1 MEYNSLN
8 GLVDGKYITS
18 YLMVKA
24 TMAKSV
30 IIYELFTN
38 QINSQTF
45 DIENIVMVKKNEIF
59 AILLEM
65 FDSVSLNV

>member
-1 MEYNSLN
+1 
-8 GLVDGKYITS
+8 
-18 YLMVKA
+18 MVKT

-30 IIYELFTN
+30 KIYELFTN

-45 DIENIVMVKKNEIF
+45 EIENIVKVKKNEIF

-65 FDSVSLNV
+65 FDSVSLNFLEF